1 MIGGVDVFSGIALG
15 LSVALTPTNL
25 FFCLVGCLIGTLVGV
40 LPGLG
45 PTATIAILLPLT
57 FGLPPETG
65 LITLA
70 GIYYGAQYGGSTTS
84 ILLRLPGE
92 ASSVVTALDG
102 HAMTRNGRG
111 GAALTIAAVA
121 SFFAGTVATF
131 FMAAFAPLLSAAVL
145 RFGAPEYFMLMFLG
159 LITSVVL
166 AQGSVIRAIVMI
178 FLGLLLGLAG
188 TDVNSG
194 QYRYDFGFMELLNGV
209 PFVPLVVGFFGIA
222 DILVTL
228 ENAARD
234 EKPPVLNKISSLW
247 PTKTEVKQAAPATVR
262 GTLIGLV
269 LGLLPGGGALLSSFM
284 AYTAEKRFSKTPE
297 KFGTGMPQGVA
308 SPEAAN
314 NSGAQTAFLPL
325 LTLGIPS
332 NAIMALMVGAMM
344 VHGIV
349 PGPRIMTSQPDLF
362 WGLIASMWVGNLML
376 LVINLPLVGI
386 WVQLLKIRYQFL
398 FPTILT
404 VSIVGIYGVDFTT
417 FDVYLTAIFGLLGYF
432 LQKWRCEPAPLIL
445 AFVLGPMMEEYFRR
459 SMLVGRGDL
468 MIFVNHPIS
477 LVMLIATL
485 LLLASMC
492 FPFIQNMRQKAFAE

>member
-1 MIGGVDVFSGIALG
+1 MIDGVDVFSGITLG
-15 LSVALTPTNL
+15 LGVALTPANIA
-25 FFCLVGCLIGTLVGV
+25 FCLIGCLVGTLVGV

-45 PTATIAILLPLT
+45 PTATIAILLPMT
-57 FGLPPETG
+57 FGLDPVTG

-131 FMAAFAPLLSAAVL
+131 FMAAFAPVLASAVL
-145 RFGAPEYFMLMFLG
+145 KFGAPEYFMLMFLG

-166 AQGSVIRAIVMI
+166 AQGSVLRAVTMIV
-178 FLGLLLGLAG
+178 LGLLLGLAG
-188 TDVNSG
+188 TDINSG
-194 QYRYDFGFMELLNGV
+194 QYRYDFGFFELLNGV
-209 PFVPLVVGFFGIA
+209 PFVPLVVGLFGVA

-228 ENAARD
+228 ERVARD
-234 EKPPVLNKISSLW
+234 EAPPVINRISSLW
-247 PTKTEVKQAAPATVR
+247 PTREEVKQATPATVR
-262 GTLIGLV
+262 GTVIGMV
-269 LGLLPGGGALLSSFM
+269 LGLLPGGGALLSSFL
-284 AYTAEKRFSKTPE
+284 AYTTEKRFSRTPE
-297 KFGTGMPQGVA
+297 AFGTGLPQGVA
-308 SPEAAN
+308 APESAN
-314 NSGAQTAFLPL
+314 NAGAQTAFLPL

-349 PGPRIMTSQPDLF
+349 PGPKIITSQPDLF

-386 WVQLLKIRYQFL
+386 WVQLLKIRYQFM
-398 FPTILT
+398 FPTILV
-404 VSIVGIYGVDFTT
+404 VSIVGIYGVEFTT

-432 LQKWRCEPAPLIL
+432 IHKWKCEPAPLVL

-459 SMLVGRGDL
+459 SMLVGRGNP
-468 MIFVNHPIS
+468 MIFIEHPIS
-477 LVMLIATL
+477 LAMLVVTVLLIA
-485 LLLASMC
+485 SM
-492 FPFIQNMRQKAFAE
+492 FLPFIQKFRQKAFAE